1 MTKKRLLDMILRI
14 IKRMRD
20 PYYQGLSA
28 ELAFYFIMSMVPIAI
43 LLGELLNVFSLSLGV
58 IRELVMEY
66 VNVEMAGEVLK
77 YLNQTTPG
85 SFSIIFVAF
94 ALWAASKAQFSMVLI
109 SNYAYTGKTLQY
121 GYVKER
127 LRAIKNIILTMFM
140 LVFSLV
146 ILVYGEGIL
155 IIVNLYVEKFLHLP
169 FNVSDVWYILRWPL
183 AIAVYFLTVSY
194 NYYSLPAERM
204 PYKRFLPGSIVASS
218 GMLIA
223 TYVYSYYTRVFA
235 NFDLLY
241 GSLASIV
248 ALLFWFYILGS
259 VLVLGVLVNVVW
271 DETA

>member
-1 MTKKRLLDMILRI
+1 MTKKRLLDMTLRI

-58 IRELVMEY
+58 IRELVNEY
-66 VNVEMAGEVLK
+66 VNVEMAGELLK
-77 YLNQTTPG
+77 YLNQTSPG
-85 SFSIIFVAF
+85 SFSLIFVVF
-94 ALWAASKAQFSMVLI
+94 ALWAASKAQFSMLCI
-109 SNYAYTGKTLQY
+109 SNYAYTGRTLQF

-155 IIVNLYVEKFLHLP
+155 IIVALYVEKFLHVP
-169 FNVSDVWYILRWPL
+169 FNVSDIWYVLRWPL
-183 AIAVYFLTVSY
+183 AIAIYFLTVSY

-204 PYKRFLPGSIVASS
+204 PYKRFLPGSIVASL

-223 TYVYSYYTRVFA
+223 TWVYSYYTTVFA

-259 VLVLGVLVNVVW
+259 VLVLGVLVNVAW

>member
-14 IKRMRD
+14 IKRMND

-28 ELAFYFIMSMVPIAI
+28 ELAFYFIMSIVPIAI

-58 IRELVMEY
+58 IRELVTEY
-66 VNVEMAGEVLK
+66 VNVEMAGELLK

-85 SFSIIFVAF
+85 SFSIIFVVF

-109 SNYAYTGKTLQY
+109 SNYAYTGRTLQY

-155 IIVNLYVEKFLHLP
+155 KIVGLYVEKILHFP
-169 FNVSDVWYILRWPL
+169 FNISNVWYVLRWIL
-183 AIAVYFLTVSY
+183 AIAIYFLTVSY

-204 PYKRFLPGSIVASS
+204 PYRRFLPGSIVASF

-223 TYVYSYYTRVFA
+223 TYIYSYYTRVFA

-259 VLVLGVLVNVVW
+259 ILVIGILVNVVW
-271 DETA
+271 DETS